1 MKRFRFL
8 FAALAAV
15 TVAAAATVV
24 PMLGASAQNPKHDD
38 LIGNDEFRARCVTV
52 QGESRL
58 RLVEPACAYLA
69 SFLSHD
75 GSKIPLAPDVWR
87 IEQGRNTGTNADQI
101 RASVESPAFDVIAD
115 VRDIRWFLDGENAIA
130 YYVLDLVPGI
140 PDRRSVLLAERFRV
154 VDRLITEIEVVFI
167 FCPVT
172 AVNTAVP
179 NGQSM
184 CPASF

>member
-1 MKRFRFL
+1 L
-8 FAALAAV
+8 YATLAALILAA
-15 TVAAAATVV
+15 TATVV
-24 PMLGASAQNPKHDD
+24 PTIGATADNTKHDD

-52 QGESRL
+52 QGDSRL

-75 GSKIPLAPDVWR
+75 GSKIPLAPNAWR
-87 IEQGRNTGTNADQI
+87 IEQGRNTGMNADQI
-101 RASVESPAFDVIAD
+101 RASVESPAFNVIAN
-115 VRDIRWFLDGENAIA
+115 VRDIRWFLDGDNAIA

-140 PDRRSVLLAERFRV
+140 PGRQSVLLAERFKV

-167 FCPVT
+167 FCPVR
-172 AVNTAVP
+172 AVNTAEP

-184 CPASF
+184 CPAAF